1 MHNNSSFYLLI
12 PCEQYVGD
20 GTTSLCKHDL
30 QVLHR
35 VAAVCKLYSESS
47 EAKQRDFNIPRVLLL
62 LVNDTWILLV
72 TKANWRILTVFL
84 KTYLYYA
91 NVHNYLLR
99 AKQENYFQMLFIF
112 IFGVIPMGPRSTC
125 IQLGRV
131 RRVG

>member
-35 VAAVCKLYSESS
+35 VSAVCKLYSESS
-47 EAKQRDFNIPRVLLL
+47 EEKQRDYNIPRVLLI

-72 TKANWRILTVFL
+72 PKAKPRDTKSISYYYFYPAKIL
-84 KTYLYYA
+84 
-91 NVHNYLLR
+91 NHLL
-99 AKQENYFQMLFIF
+99 I
-112 IFGVIPMGPRSTC
+112 
-125 IQLGRV
+125 
-131 RRVG
+131 